1 MGRLDGKVA
10 LISGAARG
18 QGEAE
23 ARMFAAEGACVV
35 LGDVLAELGERVAA
49 EIAASGGRAHFCP
62 LDVTSEAAWAAA
74 VEHAEREFGRLD
86 VLVNNAAILGLAGIA
101 DTTLEV
107 WERVIAVNQTGPF
120 LGMRAAIPALRRSGG
135 GSIVNISS
143 ALALIGTGESASYT
157 ATKGALTALTRTA
170 AVELAPDRIRVNVVH
185 PGVIDTPMVDAGLG
199 RSPEALAKM
208 AAAAP
213 IGRIGRPEEMAAAV
227 LYLASDESSFVTGAS
242 LSVDGGLSAW

>member
-18 QGEAE
+18 QGAAE

-35 LGDVLAELGERVAA
+35 LGDVLAELGEEVGA
-49 EIAASGGRAHFCP
+49 EIAASGGRACFCP
-62 LDVTSEAAWAAA
+62 LDVTSEDAWAAA
-74 VEHAEREFGRLD
+74 VERAEREFGGLD
-86 VLVNNAAILGLAGIA
+86 VLVNNAAILGRAGITE
-101 DTTLEV
+101 TTLEV
-107 WERVIAVNQTGPF
+107 WQRVIAVNQTGPF
-120 LGMRAAIPALRRSGG
+120 LGMRAAIPAMRRSGG

-157 ATKGALTALTRTA
+157 ASKGALTALTRTA

-185 PGVIDTPMVDAGLG
+185 PGVIDTPMVDAGMG
-199 RSPEALAKM
+199 RSPEALATM
-208 AAAAP
+208 AASAP

-242 LSVDGGLSAW
+242 LSVDGGLTAW

>member
-35 LGDVLAELGERVAA
+35 LGDVLAELGEQVAA
-49 EIAASGGRAHFCP
+49 AICASGGRALFCR
-62 LDVTSEAAWAAA
+62 LDVTSEVDWAAA
-74 VEHAEREFGRLD
+74 VERAEREFGRLD

-101 DTTLEV
+101 ETTLET
-107 WERVIAVNQTGPF
+107 WERVLAVNQTGPF

-157 ATKGALTALTRTA
+157 ASKGALSALTRTA

-185 PGVIDTPMVDAGLG
+185 PGVIDTPMVDAGMG
-199 RSPEALAKM
+199 RSPEALGKM

-227 LYLASDESSFVTGAS
+227 LYLASDEASFVTGAS
-242 LSVDGGLSAW
+242 LSVDGGLTAW

>member
-23 ARMFAAEGACVV
+23 ARMFAAEGAYVV
-35 LGDVLAELGERVAA
+35 LGDVRAERGEQVAA
-49 EIAASGGRAHFCP
+49 EIAVAGGRAVFCP
-62 LDVTSEAAWAAA
+62 LDVTSEAGWAAA
-74 VEHAEREFGRLD
+74 VERAEREFGRLD
-86 VLVNNAAILGLAGIA
+86 VLVNNAAILGLAGIVE
-101 DTTLEV
+101 TTLET

-157 ATKGALTALTRTA
+157 ATKGALTALTRTV
-170 AVELAPDRIRVNVVH
+170 AVELAPERIRVNVVH
-185 PGVIDTPMVDAGLG
+185 PGVIDTPMVDDGMG
-199 RSPEALAKM
+199 RSPETLRTM
-208 AAAAP
+208 AASAP
-213 IGRIGRPEEMAAAV
+213 IGRMGRPEEMAAAV
-227 LYLASDESSFVTGAS
+227 L
-242 LSVDGGLSAW
+242 